1 LAPISLNNALPRL
14 SSNARSAI
22 LSISTQRTR
31 SILSSIGIAVGTIA
45 IVLLISIAR
54 GVQTDISSQVRDFGV
69 NLLIVL
75 PGRVD
80 PDSMMNASIMGISH
94 LRESHADSLRELNG
108 VQRAV
113 PLTFVGGGVQYG
125 EQSSPSSLVI
135 ATGPDWFRMRNMNL
149 AEGELFDESQ
159 LNEPIMV
166 LGGVAKRN
174 LFGDEPALGKIVTLN
189 QEEYRVVAVTQDQQQ
204 EQSLLSMGSFENV
217 IYIPFDYVKE
227 QLGGNL
233 PIDRIMVQ
241 TVPELEPKEVIASVS
256 QELSNALDEN
266 QFSVLTQEDL
276 LGLIYRVLGILTWLL
291 TGLTSIALFV
301 GGVGIMTIM
310 LMSVSERSKEIGIRK
325 TVGANRRDIF
335 SQFLV
340 EAIILAVI
348 GCTAGVIISWG
359 VCLALITFTPV
370 KPDLGLDIVGVSF
383 AVAIGIGGIFGLL
396 PAIRAATFDPVVAL
410 RNEN

>member
-1 LAPISLNNALPRL
+1 
-14 SSNARSAI
+14 
-22 LSISTQRTR
+22 
-31 SILSSIGIAVGTIA
+31 
-45 IVLLISIAR
+45 
-54 GVQTDISSQVRDFGV
+54 
-69 NLLIVL
+69 
-75 PGRVD
+75 
-80 PDSMMNASIMGISH
+80 
-94 LRESHADSLRELNG
+94 
-108 VQRAV
+108 
-113 PLTFVGGGVQYG
+113 
-125 EQSSPSSLVI
+125 
-135 ATGPDWFRMRNMNL
+135 
-149 AEGELFDESQ
+149 
-159 LNEPIMV
+159 MV

-174 LFGDEPALGKIVTLN
+174 LFGDEPAIGKIVTLN
-189 QEEYRVVAVTQDQQQ
+189 KEEYRVVGVTQDQQQ

-256 QELSNALDEN
+256 QVLSSALDEN

-325 TVGANRRDIF
+325 TVGAKRRDIF

-340 EAIILAVI
+340 EAIVLAVI
-348 GCTAGVIISWG
+348 GCTSGVIISWG
-359 VCLALITFTPV
+359 VCLTLVTFTPV
-370 KPDLGLDIVGVSF
+370 KPDLGLDIVAVSF
-383 AVAIGIGGIFGLL
+383 AVAIGVGSIFGLL